1 MPPLNNYDLTP
12 FPVRG
17 IYNMQLNFEQ
27 LLMKTKTNLLI
38 VLLFYAA
45 QTAFAQIE
53 GYWEG
58 QIDLGAQKLEM
69 AFDIKTAKNGYS
81 ATLDVPAQGA
91 FDIPVDEITFQDGQL
106 QLKMNAMG
114 ASYSGALKDSA
125 IEGDF
130 TQHGMTFPLNLAK
143 AEKKEQRQARPQD
156 PQPPFNYRI
165 EEVQFT
171 NEKEGNTLTGTLTIP
186 DGDGPFPAMV
196 LVSGSGQQ
204 NRDGEL
210 MNHRPFW
217 VIADYCARHGVAVLR
232 YDDRGMGG
240 STGEVENATSL
251 DFSYDAEAAFD
262 FLRKQKHIDASRV
275 GILGHSEGGVIN
287 FMVSARRPEVAFL
300 VSLAGP
306 AVNGVELL
314 KEQQKAILRASGMTE
329 EAIQFSSNTNAQ
341 LFDIIETSNSR
352 EEADSLLRQL
362 VKGWGYNEELTE
374 QTVNQLAMP
383 WMYYFLKYDPTEA
396 IVKTNCPALLLNGSK
411 DLQVIASQNLSGYEK
426 IIAEHGKTN
435 LTLRELPDLNHLFQ
449 HCETGSPNEYFEI
462 DETISPEVLEMIVG
476 FVNGVK

>member
-1 MPPLNNYDLTP
+1 
-12 FPVRG
+12 
-17 IYNMQLNFEQ
+17 
-27 LLMKTKTNLLI
+27 MKKHIFVILF
-38 VLLFYAA
+38 VLAA
-45 QTAFAQIE
+45 LQSKAQIE
-53 GYWEG
+53 GYWKG
-58 QIDLGAQKLEM
+58 QLDLGAQKLEM
-69 AFDIKTAKNGYS
+69 AFDIKSAENGYS

-91 FDIPVDEITFQDGQL
+91 SDIPVDETVFQDNRL
-106 QLKMNAMG
+106 LLTLTAMG
-114 ASYSGALKDSA
+114 ATYSGALNEGR

-130 TQHGMTFPLNLAK
+130 TQHGMTFPLNLEKGAK
-143 AEKKEQRQARPQD
+143 ESLQVRPQD

-165 EEVQFT
+165 EEVTFA
-171 NEKEGNTLTGTLTIP
+171 NPKEGNTLTGTLTTP
-186 DGDGPFPAMV
+186 EGEGPFPAMV

-204 NRDGEL
+204 NRDEEL

-217 VIADYCARHGVAVLR
+217 VIADYCARNGVAVLR

-262 FLRKQKHIDASRV
+262 FLRKQEHIDASRV

-306 AVNGVELL
+306 SVNGIEVL
-314 KEQQKAILRASGMTE
+314 KAQGEAIYRAQGLPE
-329 EAIQFSSNTNAQ
+329 EAIAFTSATNNQ
-341 LFDIIETSNSR
+341 LYGIIEKSESR
-352 EEADSLLRQL
+352 EEADSLLRRL

-374 QTVNQLAMP
+374 QTVSQLTMP
-383 WMYYFLKYDPTEA
+383 WMYYFMKYEPAEA

-411 DLQVIASQNLSGYEK
+411 DLQVIASQNLPGYER

-462 DETISPEVLEMIVG
+462 EETISPEVLEMIVE
-476 FVNGVK
+476 FVKSVEK

>member
-1 MPPLNNYDLTP
+1 
-12 FPVRG
+12 
-17 IYNMQLNFEQ
+17 
-27 LLMKTKTNLLI
+27 MKTKTNLLI
-38 VLLFYAA
+38 VLLFFAA

-53 GYWEG
+53 GYWSG
-58 QIDLGAQKLEM
+58 KLNLGSAELELD
-69 AFDIKTAKNGYS
+69 FDIKAMENGFS

-91 FDIPVDEITFQDGQL
+91 RDIPVEETVFQDNRL
-106 QLKMNAMG
+106 QMTMSAMG
-114 ASYSGALKDSA
+114 ANYSGELKGNA

-130 TQHGMTFPLNLAK
+130 TQRGMTFPLKL
-143 AEKKEQRQARPQD
+143 EKGEMGTQQTRPQD
-156 PQPPFNYRI
+156 PQPPFNYHI
-165 EEVQFT
+165 EEVSFT

-186 DGDGPFPAMV
+186 EGKGPFPAMV

-204 NRDGEL
+204 NRDEEL

-262 FLRKQKHIDASRV
+262 YLRNRKEINASKV
-275 GILGHSEGGVIN
+275 GILGHSEGGIIN

-300 VSLAGP
+300 VSLAGLS
-306 AVNGVELL
+306 VNGIEVL
-314 KEQQKAILRASGMTE
+314 KEQQAAILRASGMTE
-329 EAIQFSSNTNAQ
+329 EAVQFSSNTNAQ
-341 LFDIIETSNSR
+341 LFDIIEASNDR
-352 EEADSLLRQL
+352 VEADTLMRQL
-362 VKGWGYNEELTE
+362 LKSWGYNEELTE
-374 QTVNQLAMP
+374 QTVNQLVMP

-411 DLQVIASQNLSGYEK
+411 DLQVIASQNLPGYEK
-426 IIAEHGKTN
+426 IIAEYGKTN

-449 HCETGSPNEYFEI
+449 HCETGSPNEYFTI
-462 DETISPEVLEMIVG
+462 DETISLEVLEMIVE
-476 FVNGVK
+476 FVKSVGK